1 MAAGS
6 ANAALS
12 CHKINAKGIGQDLG
26 NGSTQATIIGGGLL
40 HGTTLGQFSI
50 ISVNPPVASFEG
62 TVTFTTKQGGAVV
75 TVDGVLDITT
85 GEFSASGP
93 VTSGTGKLAD
103 ASGNI
108 ALHGTQDLL
117 TGAFV
122 EDVTGLLC
130 VDLSP

>member
-1 MAAGS
+1 MNAMHPWKLFAIVVGMSMAAGS

-26 NGSTQATIIGGGLL
+26 NGSTQATIIGGGIL

-85 GEFSASGP
+85 GEFSASGLSRAGP
-93 VTSGTGKLAD
+93 ASWQTRAGTSRCMARR
-103 ASGNI
+103 I
-108 ALHGTQDLL
+108 
-117 TGAFV
+117 
-122 EDVTGLLC
+122 C
-130 VDLSP
+130 